1 MSQQIFRKKSMDRI
15 SSPESLN
22 DYIKVAGPGT
32 WLMLGAIILL
42 LAGACCWGVLGRL
55 QTTVQTVVI
64 SQEGHP
70 VCYIAEDDISSVT
83 ENMKIAIDGIDYEI
97 TGISGMPVQLREE
110 KDAYLLHV
118 LEMEDKAWV
127 YECTIGEAIPD
138 GIHKG
143 VITTDSVSPLS
154 FITN

>member
-42 LAGACCWGVLGRL
+42 LIGACCWGVLGRL
-55 QTTVQTVVI
+55 QTTVQTVAV
-64 SQEGHP
+64 SEEGRT
-70 VCYIAEDDISSVT
+70 VCYVVEDDISSVT
-83 ENMKIAIDGIDYEI
+83 ENMKIAIDGIEYEI
-97 TGISGMPVQLREE
+97 TGISDMPVQLREE
-110 KDAYLLHV
+110 DAYLLHV
-118 LEMEDKAWV
+118 LALEDKVWV

-138 GIHKG
+138 GIYQG

>member
-42 LAGACCWGVLGRL
+42 LIGACCWGVLGRL
-55 QTTVQTVVI
+55 QTTVQTVAV
-64 SQEGHP
+64 SEEGRT
-70 VCYIAEDDISSVT
+70 VCYVAEDDISSVT
-83 ENMKIAIDGIDYEI
+83 ENMKIAIDGIEYEI
-97 TGISGMPVQLREE
+97 TGISDMPVQLREE
-110 KDAYLLHV
+110 DAYLLHV
-118 LEMEDKAWV
+118 LALEDKVWV

-138 GIHKG
+138 GIYQG

>member
-32 WLMLGAIILL
+32 WLLLGAIIILL
-42 LAGACCWGVLGRL
+42 TGACCWGVLGRL
-55 QTTVQTVVI
+55 HTTVQTVAV
-64 SQEGHP
+64 SEEGRT
-70 VCYIAEDDISSVT
+70 VCYVAEDDISSVT
-83 ENMKIAIDGIDYEI
+83 ENMKIAIDGKEYEI
-97 TGISGMPVQLREE
+97 TGISDMPVQLREE
-110 KDAYLLHV
+110 NDAYLLHV
-118 LEMEDKAWV
+118 LAMEDKSWV
-127 YECTIGEAIPD
+127 YECAIGEAIPD
-138 GIHKG
+138 GIYQG